1 MRKEAEKMY
10 EKVDKELTAL
20 EKMKTLA
27 ESDNRPGL
35 ICVPRMIPGCKCE
48 FYIRSEANMS

>member
-48 FYIRSEANMS
+48 FYISSEANMS